1 MFLSN
6 QSKMRNHL
14 AEDVL
19 NAEMLNLMLQYQQY
33 LGEKGNVLTGV
44 IELLQQTSLM
54 IRIFRDMKPIITTD
68 DSRLTDLM
76 IVSKWFKDWETYA
89 MNCEI
94 VPKNIRA
101 KNIMSIQCH
110 EDIQSCAIGF
120 VELCQMLISAES
132 KVRITPGLVN
142 SDAVENLFN
151 QQRSTYNGA
160 NTNPNALQYRRYLN
174 CILLGQTTVS
184 QKANDGKN
192 RSAALPFNCTLTSE
206 PTNKRKSTSG
216 IGLGEKI
223 KVIRY

>member
-1 MFLSN
+1 
-6 QSKMRNHL
+6 MRNHL

-19 NAEMLNLMLQYQQY
+19 NAEMLNLLLQYQPY

-68 DSRLTDLM
+68 ESRLTDLM
-76 IVSKWFKDWETYA
+76 IVFKWFKDRETYA

-101 KNIMSIQCH
+101 KKIMSIQCH

-132 KVRITPGLVN
+132 KVRITLTQLKTCSTNRGLRTMVLIPIPM
-142 SDAVENLFN
+142 SY
-151 QQRSTYNGA
+151 STGD
-160 NTNPNALQYRRYLN
+160 L
-174 CILLGQTTVS
+174 
-184 QKANDGKN
+184 
-192 RSAALPFNCTLTSE
+192 
-206 PTNKRKSTSG
+206 
-216 IGLGEKI
+216 
-223 KVIRY
+223 